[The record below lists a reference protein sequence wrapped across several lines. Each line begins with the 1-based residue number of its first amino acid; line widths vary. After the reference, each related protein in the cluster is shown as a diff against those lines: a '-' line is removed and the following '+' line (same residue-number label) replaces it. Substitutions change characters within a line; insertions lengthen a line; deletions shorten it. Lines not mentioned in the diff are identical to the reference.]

1 MLSLVK
7 KKCRYFPTFSRVPP
21 FPPHRPPREEAPGGG
36 GDPADRA
43 HTWEEGDIPTA
54 ASRVGEGRG
63 SCSLPPPPGG
73 DYAENRPAE
82 VSRRGQR
89 PGRGRGRGRQVKQVC
104 SALPRAQIAQ
114 SVGQLAPSSDPRTPR
129 FSPLDADPRV
139 PRLTPSGRPVGLRR
153 PTLSS
158 RPRCSPRPAWRP
170 RALAPWSSSRAAW
183 RPPRSS
189 LSGSWSPR
197 RRRRWPQPRKVRS
210 GVVGIGGPGGG
221 AGAVVVAVL
230 GALDVDCGEGA
241 AVSRLEMD
249 GAGLPRP
256 PEGGR
261 WQEGAHTRGG
271 REQPRLG
278 LCSPLW
284 ENGLGQGRRVR

>member
-36 GDPADRA
+36 GDRADWA

-153 PTLSS
+153 PTLSA

-197 RRRRWPQPRKVRS
+197 RRRRWPQTRKVRS
-210 GVVGIGGPGGG
+210 GVVGIGGPGGRG
-221 AGAVVVAVL
+221 GGGGGGGPRCPRCRL
-230 GALDVDCGEGA
+230 RGRGRGFPPGDGRRGA
-241 AVSRLEMD
+241 AQ
-249 GAGLPRP
+249 AP
-256 PEGGR
+256 
-261 WQEGAHTRGG
+261 
-271 REQPRLG
+271 
-278 LCSPLW
+278 
-284 ENGLGQGRRVR
+284 